1 MKTLNTKNLW
11 KGLLVLVLGL
21 AMTACQKDENDP
33 LRIISTQEVV
43 RDGQVIV
50 EASYQNEL
58 KKMYFIL
65 VSPNTAVVTRATD
78 FNPELVNRQYYG
90 KEVIPAEFT
99 HLGQSYS
106 VVEIKSMAFWECNKL
121 TSIVLPNTVTKIGNN
136 AFFGCTELS
145 SVTLSE
151 SLEEIEY
158 DAFHGCGNL
167 ASIDLPASIQWIGA
181 AAFKDCTSLTSLTC
195 RAVTPPSFVL
205 TESDCL
211 LSRLQEIKVPQ
222 ASVEA
227 YKSAWGWSEFA
238 DIIVGY

>member
-1 MKTLNTKNLW
+1 MMKTKNLW
-11 KGLLVLVLGL
+11 KGLLVLVLGF
-21 AMTACQKDENDP
+21 AMAACQKDENEP
-33 LRIISTQEVV
+33 LKIISTREVV
-43 RDGQVIV
+43 REGQVIV

-99 HLGQSYS
+99 HLGQTYS
-106 VVEIKSMAFWECNKL
+106 VVEIKSQTFQECNKL
-121 TSIVLPNTVTKIGNN
+121 TSIVLPNTVTKIGNS
-136 AFFGCTELS
+136 AFFYCTQLS
-145 SVTLSE
+145 SVTLSNT
-151 SLEEIEY
+151 LEEIGY

-167 ASIDLPASIQWIGA
+167 ASIDLPASMKWIGIH
-181 AAFKDCTSLTSLTC
+181 AFERCNSLTSMTC
-195 RAVTPPSFVL
+195 RATTPPSFALV
-205 TESDCL
+205 ESDCL
-211 LSRLQEIKVPQ
+211 LTCLQEIKVPQ

-227 YKSAWGWSEFA
+227 YKSASGWSQFA

>member
-1 MKTLNTKNLW
+1 MNTKNLW
-11 KGLLVLVLGL
+11 KGLLVLVLGF

-33 LRIISTQEVV
+33 LKIISTQEVV

-99 HLGQSYS
+99 HLGQTYT
-106 VVEIKSMAFWECNKL
+106 VVGIKESAFQECNKL
-121 TSIVLPNTVTKIGNN
+121 TSIVLPNTVTEIGNS
-136 AFFGCTELS
+136 AFFYCTQLL
-145 SVTLSE
+145 SVTLSN
-151 SLEEIEY
+151 SLEEIGY
-158 DAFHGCGNL
+158 DAFYGCGNL
-167 ASIDLPASIQWIGA
+167 TSMDLPASIKRIGIHA
-181 AAFKDCTSLTSLTC
+181 IGGCTSMTSLTC
-195 RAVTPPSFVL
+195 RATTPPSL
-205 TESDCL
+205 GLSESDYQE
-211 LSRLQEIKVPQ
+211 SGLQEVKVPQ

-227 YKSAWGWSEFA
+227 YKSAMGWSQFA

>member
-1 MKTLNTKNLW
+1 MMNTKNLW

-33 LRIISTQEVV
+33 LKIISTQEVV

-50 EASYQNEL
+50 EASYRNDL

-99 HLGQSYS
+99 HLGQTYS
-106 VVEIKSMAFWECNKL
+106 VVGIKSDAFWGCNKL
-121 TSIVLPNTVTKIGNN
+121 TSIVLPNTVTKIGNY

-167 ASIDLPASIQWIGA
+167 TSVDLPASIKWIEVH
-181 AAFKDCTSLTSLTC
+181 AFEDCASLTSMTC
-195 RAVTPPSFVL
+195 RAVTPPSFALV
-205 TESDCL
+205 ESDYL

-227 YKSAWGWSEFA
+227 YKSAWGWSQFA
-238 DIIVGY
+238 DRIVGY